1 MTEKAKPQSRIDY
14 EGVKKGFHLE
24 ADRESRGMSVIISD
38 IIGISDFS
46 DSLIYLQS
54 HGGRITVSGR
64 NLLLCVLEGGNVEI
78 AGKVEGISFK
88 YGKN

>member
-1 MTEKAKPQSRIDY
+1 MTEKERPQGRMDF

-24 ADRESRGMSVIISD
+24 ADRDSRGMSVMISG

-64 NLLLCVLEGGNVEI
+64 GLLLCVLEGGIVEI
-78 AGKVEGISFK
+78 VGKVEGISFK